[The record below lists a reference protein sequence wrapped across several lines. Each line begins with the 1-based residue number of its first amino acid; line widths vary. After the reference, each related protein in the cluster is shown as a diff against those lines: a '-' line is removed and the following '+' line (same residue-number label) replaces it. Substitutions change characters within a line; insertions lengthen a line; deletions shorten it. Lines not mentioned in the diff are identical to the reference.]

1 MTAFATL
8 EVAVGETALALS
20 EFEAD
25 FGEAQGGEVLVER
38 EGGAVTLHILGRREI
53 GDGAL
58 SCAVDG
64 RRRGRVTLDVAFL
77 LRIAEEVRRGVPEG
91 E

>member
-1 MTAFATL
+1 VTL
-8 EVAVGETALALS
+8 DKAELS
-20 EFEAD
+20 LTEFEAD
-25 FGEAQGGEVLVER
+25 FGEPAAGEVLVAR
-38 EGGAVTLHILGRREI
+38 EGAAVTLHILGRREI

-64 RRRGRVTLDVAFL
+64 VQRGRVTLDVAFL
-77 LRIAEEVRRGVPEG
+77 LRIAEEARRMEPPER